1 MTEQEFRDFFLAHPY
16 EANAADGK
24 KNEILRVTTA
34 GFGDE
39 HTSIIRLESGIVK
52 FIACTEDAE
61 DADAVLVLPV
71 SAIENITIPVNG
83 LPCWQFWLA
92 GGGVFQ
98 LGQMH

>member
-1 MTEQEFRDFFLAHPY
+1 MTEQEFMDFFLAHPY
-16 EANAADGK
+16 ESNAADEK
-24 KNEILRVTTA
+24 KNEVLRVTSS

-39 HTSIIRLESGIVK
+39 HTSIIRLENGIVK
-52 FIACTEDAE
+52 FITCTEDAE

-71 SAIENITIPVNG
+71 SAIENITIPTSG

-98 LGQMH
+98 LGQIH

>member
-16 EANAADGK
+16 GANAADEK
-24 KNEILRVTTA
+24 KNEVLRVTSS
-34 GFGDE
+34 GFGDD

-52 FIACTEDAE
+52 LITCTEDAE

-71 SAIENITIPVNG
+71 SAIENITIPVSG

-92 GGGVFQ
+92 GSGVFQ
-98 LGQMH
+98 LGQIH